1 MIMEIKN
8 MNFMQL
14 VAAEQAANAVRKNY
28 EDKVAMNRCNFN
40 VPQTTQDEVYRELSQ
55 KLSMVNAV
63 RIKLLAEMEN
73 KLLALKDDNE

>member
-1 MIMEIKN
+1 MEIKN
-8 MNFMQL
+8 MNFIEL

-28 EDKVAMNRCNFN
+28 EDKVAINRCNFIAS
-40 VPQTTQDEVYRELSQ
+40 QTTKDEEYRELSQ

-73 KLLALKDDNE
+73 KLLALEDGNE

>member
-1 MIMEIKN
+1 MGIKN
-8 MNFMQL
+8 MNFIEL

-28 EDKVAMNRCNFN
+28 EDKVAMNRYYFN
-40 VPQTTQDEVYRELSQ
+40 ATETVKDKEYRELSQ

-73 KLLALKDDNE
+73 KLLALEDNE